1 MNIPPKNICF
11 VLLPGFAP
19 DDLPVQKLKALLTER
34 GYSAVSTNFF
44 GAVPSEDFSK
54 ITIPDALTSI
64 EAIIQTAKTNHEKVI
79 GVGISLGG
87 AMLLEHEKTHH
98 DLDGIVS
105 IGTPFRLSYPRLIRI
120 GSYIAPIIYPLYRPL
135 EKKKSRRMFPIGAL
149 RMAVDYMQNRFLQGL
164 EKIETHVLF
173 VQSKQDS
180 VADYR
185 VLREYASKCTNAHTE
200 IILSEN
206 GTHVMDDNPEVV
218 LGYIERFLQQL

>member
-1 MNIPPKNICF
+1 MNTPPKNICF

-19 DDLPVQKLKALLTER
+19 DDVPVQKLKTILAER

-44 GAVPSEDFSK
+44 GALPSDDFAT
-54 ITIPDALTSI
+54 ITIPDALVSI
-64 EAIIQTAKTNHEKVI
+64 ESIINTAKATHAKLI

-87 AMLLEHEKTHH
+87 AMLLEHEKTHR
-98 DLDGIVS
+98 DLDGVVS
-105 IGTPFRLSYPRLIRI
+105 IGTPFRLSYPRLIRL
-120 GSYIAPIIYPLYRPL
+120 GSYIASIIYPLYRPL

-185 VLREYASKCTNAHTE
+185 VLTEYANKCTNAHTE

-218 LGYIERFLQQL
+218 LGYI